1 MTGAIDNL
9 RISGAADA
17 AMSPLAWAAL
27 LSVALHGAMVLM
39 PDAPSGGGIHTTF
52 DRSTPLSA
60 RLSAPAE
67 EASAAEAVL
76 ASAGPSREP
85 DVTLPASL
93 PPAAT
98 QAASPAAPMRFGN
111 GVPGGIL
118 VQPHMLEDRN
128 RLGDLL
134 SRQISEFP
142 AEVDMPVRLR
152 DPIAV
157 RYPSAALAAGRQGS
171 VVVWIVVDAQGK
183 AGEVQVVDG
192 PEDFS
197 AAVLDALRDVYF
209 LPAQN
214 NRRLIAFPL
223 SLEFSFRL
231 PIAPEIQ
238 PDAPGIAQR
247 DRPRG

>member
-9 RISGAADA
+9 RLSGAADA
-17 AMSPLAWAAL
+17 AASPLVWAAL
-27 LSVALHGAMVLM
+27 LSVALHGVMVVM
-39 PDAPSGGGIHTTF
+39 PQAPSGGGIHGAF
-52 DRSTPLSA
+52 DRSPPINATLSTPA
-60 RLSAPAE
+60 ADV
-67 EASAAEAVL
+67 SAAETVL
-76 ASAGPSREP
+76 AAAGPAREP
-85 DVTLPASL
+85 DVALPASS
-93 PPAAT
+93 PPVAT

-134 SRQISEFP
+134 SRQLADFP
-142 AEVDMPVRLR
+142 VEVDMPVRLR

-171 VVVWIVVDAQGK
+171 VVVWIVVNTQGK
-183 AGEVQVVDG
+183 AEEVQVVDG

-197 AAVLDALRDVYF
+197 AAVLEALRDIYF

-223 SLEFSFRL
+223 SLEFTFRL
-231 PIAPEIQ
+231 PV
-238 PDAPGIAQR
+238 APGPETLAGSDGTR
-247 DRPRG
+247 R